1 MFLSAPIP
9 DFRLSHCPYI
19 KDKQLQACPRQM
31 ILLPNTTAHLPMPA
45 IYAKIVRPWME
56 YTLLYIFKEEDS
68 RRQISYNQ
76 PTRTS
81 LLHHRCYVESNLRD
95 LKSQT
100 GNVSKTSFRD
110 WSYKWPKVPIHRCYC
125 SCPPSRGQVS
135 GANLNNYFKLTNIF
149 KEKLH
154 LKAKKIDER

>member
-1 MFLSAPIP
+1 MSLSVPIP
-9 DFRLSHCPYI
+9 SFRSSHCPFMRISNFKPAHVRWCYPT
-19 KDKQLQACPRQM
+19 LQHTSP
-31 ILLPNTTAHLPMPA
+31 TPA

-56 YTLLYIFKEEDS
+56 YTLLYIYK
-68 RRQISYNQ
+68 RRKIAAGGYHLINPRGRLCCITAAWS
-76 PTRTS
+76 
-81 LLHHRCYVESNLRD
+81 SNLLD
-95 LKSQT
+95 LGIQT

-110 WSYKWPKVPIHRCYC
+110 WSYKWPEVSIHRCYC